1 LAFLVD
7 TCVLSELIKKRP
19 NPLVVRWVDDAEEET
34 LYLSVLTIGEL
45 QKGVA
50 KLRPSAK
57 RRTLERW
64 VGTDLPARFVRRILP
79 ISIEVAVRWGEL
91 CGESER
97 RAEPLPV
104 IDALIAATALASNLT
119 VVTRNTTDLRR
130 TGVKLLNPWPG
141 GGG

>member
-7 TCVLSELIKKRP
+7 TCVLSELVKKRP
-19 NPLVVRWVDDAEEET
+19 DPLVVRWVDEAEEET
-34 LYLSVLTIGEL
+34 LYLSALTIGEL

-57 RRTLERW
+57 RRPLERW
-64 VGTDLPARFVRRILP
+64 VATDLPARFVRRILP

-91 CGESER
+91 SGELER
-97 RAEPLPV
+97 RGEPLPV
-104 IDALIAATALASNLT
+104 IDALIAATALTSNLT

-130 TGVKLLNPWPG
+130 TGIKLVNPWPAAVV
-141 GGG
+141 